1 MSSLTTMRR
10 RRTTTATPARTRA
23 TRPGDEIIHGELYD
37 AIIDHRIPPGTALP
51 EDTLAGA
58 FGVSRTVVRK
68 ALIRLAHERL
78 IELRRNRGAVVARP
92 SVEEARQV
100 FEARRVIEA
109 AVVAGAVER
118 IDTAEIERLRAHL
131 DEERAARRRGDRRD
145 LIRLTGEFHRRLAEI
160 AGNEVLGEVLRGL
173 ISRTS
178 LIIALYER
186 PGLTPCSREEHA
198 ALLDAIARRDS
209 AAAAALMREHLDHCE
224 RELDLAGADRAV
236 DLHAL
241 FAHVRDGGAPA
252 AAARER
258 RAAG

>member
-10 RRTTTATPARTRA
+10 RRTTTATPARARA
-23 TRPGDEIIHGELYD
+23 GPGDEIIHTELYD

-118 IDTAEIERLRAHL
+118 IDAAEIERLRAHL

-145 LIRLTGEFHRRLAEI
+145 LIRLTGEFHRRLAGI

-186 PGLTPCSREEHA
+186 PGLTPCSRDEHA
-198 ALLDAIARRDS
+198 ALLDAIARRDA

-224 RELDLAGADRAV
+224 RELDLAGAGRAV